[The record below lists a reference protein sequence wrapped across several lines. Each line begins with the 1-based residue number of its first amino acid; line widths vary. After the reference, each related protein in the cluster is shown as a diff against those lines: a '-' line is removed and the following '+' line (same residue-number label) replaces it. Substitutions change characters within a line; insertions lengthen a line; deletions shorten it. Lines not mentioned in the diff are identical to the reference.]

1 MTELS
6 LTTYLIVCPL
16 VFFAGLLDSI
26 AGGGG
31 LISLPAYLFAGIPP
45 INAVAT
51 NKLSSSCG
59 SVIANIRY
67 IKNKSIDFGLI
78 LPTVPAAIIGS
89 ALGAQLVLRINEV
102 YIKYILVIALP
113 IVAFFLLFKKN
124 TLETA
129 SVISISRSRQLILA
143 MLVAFVFGMYD
154 GFYGPGT
161 GTFLVLALT
170 GIAKMDVKKAT
181 GNTKCINLASN
192 LAALSTFLLHGKVLI
207 LLGIPA
213 ALFNI
218 AGNYIGSGLVLKNGT
233 KIVKPIILVVLVM
246 LFGKVVME
254 GF

>member
-1 MTELS
+1 MTELT

-45 INAVAT
+45 MNAVAT
-51 NKLSSSCG
+51 NKLSSACG

-102 YIKYILVIALP
+102 YIKYILIVALP
-113 IVAFFLLFKKN
+113 IVAFFMLFKKN
-124 TLETA
+124 SLETA
-129 SVISISRSRQLILA
+129 SISSISRKKQIILA
-143 MLVAFVFGMYD
+143 LLAAFLFGMYD

-218 AGNYIGSGLVLKNGT
+218 AGNYIGSGLVLKSGT
-233 KIVKPIILVVLVM
+233 RIVRPIILTVLVM
-246 LFGKVVME
+246 LFGKVIME